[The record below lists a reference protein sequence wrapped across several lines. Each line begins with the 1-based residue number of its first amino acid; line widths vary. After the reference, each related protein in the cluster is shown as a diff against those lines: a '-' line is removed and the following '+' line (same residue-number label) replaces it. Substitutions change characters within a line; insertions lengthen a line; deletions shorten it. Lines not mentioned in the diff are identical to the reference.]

1 MRLFPWLKRKS
12 TREQEKI
19 RVEHPEWWSGE
30 EDVSLM
36 SQAFL
41 HFPWIFG
48 AVSLIADNSAR
59 VPYTI
64 EQKEKEEWKEVP
76 EDHPAKGFFA
86 SIHPLLSFAEL
97 IEHTVGHLCLT
108 GNAYWRLDFAD
119 IPTSVSLLPPH
130 CIRPRIRNHHFYGW
144 EYRENGKTE
153 FIPAEEMVH
162 FHLFSP
168 FSLLAGTSPLKP
180 LTSSL
185 LLDHHILAYHREY
198 FQKKAHSAGYFRTE
212 KDLSEQAVK
221 RLKAELESAY
231 SGRQGFTRPMILFG
245 GMTFHP
251 LSVPPREMS
260 FAELRQEVRRDILAI
275 FRVPPILLGMDV
287 ANYAT
292 ARVQKQAFWQETIF
306 PLLSKLEHTIQFR
319 IIRHFEEKWHQ
330 HLRFR
335 FVMEKILSEEI
346 SNP

>member
-1 MRLFPWLKRKS
+1 MKMKLFQWLKRKNS
-12 TREQEKI
+12 KEADKI
-19 RVEHPEWWSGE
+19 RVAHQDWWNA
-30 EDVSLM
+30 EDDASIL

-41 HFPWIFG
+41 HFPWVFG
-48 AVSLIADNSAR
+48 AVSLIASNSAR

-64 EQKEKEEWKEVP
+64 EQKQQEDWKEVP
-76 EDHPAKGFFA
+76 EDHPAKLFFLN
-86 SIHPLLSFAEL
+86 IHPLFSFSEL
-97 IEHTVGHLCLT
+97 LEHTVGHLCLS
-108 GNAYWRLDFAD
+108 GNAYWKKDSAE

-130 CIRPRIRNHHFYGW
+130 CIRPRIRNHLFYGW
-144 EYRENGKTE
+144 EYRENGRSE
-153 FIPAEEMVH
+153 FIPPEEMVH

-168 FSLLAGTSPLKP
+168 FSLLMGTSPLKP

-221 RLKAELESAY
+221 RLKAELETVY
-231 SGRQGFTRPMILFG
+231 SGRQGFSRPMILFG

-292 ARVQKQAFWQETIF
+292 ARIQKQAFWQETLL
-306 PLLSKLEHTIQFR
+306 PLLSKIEHTIQFH
-319 IIRHFEEKWHQ
+319 IIRIFEEKLAQ
-330 HLRFR
+330 TLRFR
-335 FVMEKILSEEI
+335 FVVEKILLEEK
-346 SNP
+346 